1 MGKNSLI
8 KSTSKKTAE
17 KDTEEKKKKAAAK
30 SKKTAKSAPAKAK
43 KAAATTPPKSKAGS
57 KSKKAAKPKAVAKT
71 SPKAKTAAKPKK
83 TAPKKKAAKANAP
96 KKAVSVKDL
105 LFQKFES
112 SSPKSVFSPP
122 ETELADRDFTAPPL
136 ISSDDPNEVKRIRTL
151 LFLKFDEASLKS
163 AAEKTK
169 AEKAAAEKAAAEKA
183 KADQAAVQKAAAEKA
198 AADKAAADKAFVQKA
213 AAEKAAAEKAKAEQ
227 PAAQKAATDKAFI
240 QKAAAEKAAA
250 KKAEPEPDISVSY
263 PPPPKAAAPAD
274 PMEKAFKY
282 GIAGFAL
289 LLVILI
295 GVSFANK
302 GNYYLES
309 ANGGLKIYQGR
320 FAPMGKELMITLPG
334 VSAPAPSEEVYTMSQ
349 VYPLIY
355 NYYLDKAD
363 ALLGAQGLPD
373 YQGIRRYL
381 NEALKYAP
389 TNEAR
394 KAVYERLDGIELMAL
409 LYRADIAA
417 RKGTIES
424 LEESLDYLNQAA
436 GLEIDE
442 TQTELVDQKREVVR
456 AAIEEKKA
464 QADAAEAGKTPAE

>member
-17 KDTEEKKKKAAAK
+17 KDADKKKKKAAAK
-30 SKKTAKSAPAKAK
+30 SKKTAKGAPAKVK
-43 KAAATTPPKSKAGS
+43 KAAAAASAKSKAASPSKKRGSKPKAAAQTPPKAKA
-57 KSKKAAKPKAVAKT
+57 
-71 SPKAKTAAKPKK
+71 AAKPKK
-83 TAPKKKAAKANAP
+83 TAPKKKAAKAQAP
-96 KKAVSVKDL
+96 KKAVSTRDL
-105 LFQKFES
+105 LFQKFDSWTPE
-112 SSPKSVFSPP
+112 SVFSPP
-122 ETELADRDFTAPPL
+122 KQVSTEQDFTAPPL
-136 ISSDDPNEVKRIRTL
+136 ISSDDPDEAKRIRAL
-151 LFLKFDEASLKS
+151 LFRKFDEASLKS
-163 AAEKTK
+163 AAEK
-169 AEKAAAEKAAAEKA
+169 A
-183 KADQAAVQKAAAEKA
+183 KAG
-198 AADKAAADKAFVQKA
+198 
-213 AAEKAAAEKAKAEQ
+213 KAAAEKAKAEQ
-227 PAAQKAATDKAFI
+227 AAAQKAEAGKAFI
-240 QKAAAEKAAA
+240 QKAAAEKAKTQQAAAQKTAA
-250 KKAEPEPDISVSY
+250 KKAEPEPEVSVSY
-263 PPPPKAAAPAD
+263 PPPPKAAEPAD

-295 GVSFANK
+295 GASFANK

-334 VSAPAPSEEVYTMSQ
+334 VSAPTPAEEVYTMSQ

-363 ALLGAQGLPD
+363 ALLSAQGLPD
-373 YQGIRRYL
+373 YQGIRGYL
-381 NEALKYAP
+381 NEALKYVP

-417 RKGTIES
+417 RKGTIET

-442 TQTELVDQKREVVR
+442 SQAELIDQKREAVR

-464 QADAAEAGKTPAE
+464 QAEAAEAGNTPAE

>member
-17 KDTEEKKKKAAAK
+17 KDADEKKKKTAAK
-30 SKKTAKSAPAKAK
+30 SKKAAKGAPAKAK
-43 KAAATTPPKSKAGS
+43 KAAAATAAKSKAGS
-57 KSKKAAKPKAVAKT
+57 KSKKGSKPKTAAQTPPKT
-71 SPKAKTAAKPKK
+71 KTAAKPKK
-83 TAPKKKAAKANAP
+83 TAPKKKAAKAQAP
-96 KKAVSVKDL
+96 KKAVSIKDL
-105 LFQKFES
+105 LFQKFDSWTPE
-112 SSPKSVFSPP
+112 SVFSPP
-122 ETELADRDFTAPPL
+122 KHEPTGRNFTAPPL
-136 ISSDDPNEVKRIRTL
+136 ISTDDPDEAERIRAL

-163 AAEKTK
+163 AAEK
-169 AEKAAAEKAAAEKA
+169 A
-183 KADQAAVQKAAAEKA
+183 KTEQA
-198 AADKAAADKAFVQKA
+198 
-213 AAEKAAAEKAKAEQ
+213 
-227 PAAQKAATDKAFI
+227 AAQKAEADKAFI

-250 KKAEPEPDISVSY
+250 EKTAAKKAEQEPEVSVSY
-263 PPPPKAAAPAD
+263 PPPPKAAEPAD

-282 GIAGFAL
+282 GIAGFAV

-320 FAPMGKELMITLPG
+320 FSPMGKELMITLPG
-334 VSAPAPSEEVYTMSQ
+334 VAAPAPAEEAYTMSQ

-442 TQTELVDQKREVVR
+442 SQAELIDQKREAVR

-464 QADAAEAGKTPAE
+464 QAEAGKTPAE

>member
-17 KDTEEKKKKAAAK
+17 KDAEEKSKKSAAK
-30 SKKTAKSAPAKAK
+30 SKKTAKGGAAKAK
-43 KAAATTPPKSKAGS
+43 KAAAAGAAKSKAS
-57 KSKKAAKPKAVAKT
+57 SPSKKGSEPKAAAQT
-71 SPKAKTAAKPKK
+71 PPKAKTAAKPKK
-83 TAPKKKAAKANAP
+83 TAPKKKATKAQAP
-96 KKAVSVKDL
+96 KKTVSIKDL
-105 LFQKFES
+105 LFQKFDSWTPE
-112 SSPKSVFSPP
+112 SVFSPP
-122 ETELADRDFTAPPL
+122 KDESTGRDFTAPPL
-136 ISSDDPNEVKRIRTL
+136 ISSDDPEEAQRIHAL

-163 AAEKTK
+163 AAEK
-169 AEKAAAEKAAAEKA
+169 AQADKAAAEKA
-183 KADQAAVQKAAAEKA
+183 KAEQAAKEAEQAAEK
-198 AADKAAADKAFVQKA
+198 KAAADKAFVQKA

-227 PAAQKAATDKAFI
+227 
-240 QKAAAEKAAA
+240 AAA
-250 KKAEPEPDISVSY
+250 KKVEPEPEVSVSY
-263 PPPPKAAAPAD
+263 PPPPKAAEPAD

-282 GIAGFAL
+282 GIAGFAV

-334 VSAPAPSEEVYTMSQ
+334 VSAPTPAKDVYTMSQ
-349 VYPLIY
+349 VYALIY

-373 YQGIRRYL
+373 YQGIHRYL
-381 NEALKYAP
+381 NEALTYAP

-394 KAVYERLDGIELMAL
+394 KAAYERLDGIELMAL

-424 LEESLDYLNQAA
+424 MEESLDYLNQAA

-442 TQTELVDQKREVVR
+442 SQAELIDQKREAVR
-456 AAIEEKKA
+456 AAIEEKQA
-464 QADAAEAGKTPAE
+464 QAEAAETGKTPAE